1 MLILLRIDVNAIPTR
16 EYRRFAR
23 VGEGA
28 GKGFAST
35 GFVTVGRL
43 AVSFWKFAIAGE
55 SFQLAPLL
63 TISADCPRLPLGE
76 SLFTA
81 ALPVNG

>member
-1 MLILLRIDVNAIPTR
+1 MLILWGIDVNAIPTR

-28 GKGFAST
+28 ERRFA
-35 GFVTVGRL
+35 GDRFEEL
-43 AVSFWKFAIAGE
+43 AGVAASFWKLAIAGK
-55 SFQLAPLL
+55 SFQLAPFL
-63 TISADCPRLPLGE
+63 TIAAICPRLPLSE

-81 ALPVNG
+81 ALLVGG